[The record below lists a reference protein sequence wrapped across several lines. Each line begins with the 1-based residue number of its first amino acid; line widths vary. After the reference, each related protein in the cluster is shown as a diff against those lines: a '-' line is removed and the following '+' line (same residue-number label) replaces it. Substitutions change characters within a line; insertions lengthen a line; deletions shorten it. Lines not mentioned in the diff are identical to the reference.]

1 MSRRFFAP
9 TPLAHVLQT
18 RLIGSARSVIMPHD
32 CTYSARSTT
41 PLPDRNRRPRLH
53 LPFAS
58 GPAIVAAMLLACTG
72 PDTIS
77 DPHHSL
83 LIPHGAPAGV
93 QLRLQAIPGYE
104 GGGLLT
110 QFTIV
115 DQQPLA
121 QPFFIAI
128 PSVWAGRTD
137 FEQDIRS
144 IEVLDAQGNPLPWS
158 FDEQQQIR
166 VDTRQQNALVLRYTL
181 RPRHRIL
188 TEASRF
194 RALMTADVVYA
205 PGHALLM
212 QPISAGTAA
221 LQNIDL
227 QLVGTLPVRTT
238 APLGGPWSME
248 TLIDAAFF
256 SGHYIHEERPL
267 LDVFVEPGAVS
278 NTAAFADLIYNIVS
292 ALQPIVGHDFAPNT
306 TALVLSRH
314 DDPLALSG
322 HGRGGG
328 FVLELGASVE
338 AQSADLVR
346 LVGHEHLHR
355 LIGHGMRF
363 DRDEELQTL
372 WFREGLTEYL
382 AVSSLVRAGLLSESE
397 LFAHIGQ
404 SITNLRTNPASHAE
418 APEAGQYWND
428 RDLRRLPY
436 DRGALLAMLMELDLL
451 EHQRAT
457 LGDFLAWMRQDPLTL
472 AQPLTNSSICDAYR
486 RYRPSPQADWC
497 AAAIDAP
504 ADLPLAGTLADVG
517 LQIVERLEPA
527 PFHGFRANMTAE
539 GRWYVSDVVP
549 GGPADRAGLLVGM
562 QLLGPPDLPTG
573 RSPRPAWVRVETP
586 AGEQSL
592 MIEPENGQRR
602 THVLVEEAQRQGEW
616 RLAFGLSDSR

>member
-1 MSRRFFAP
+1 MPRVRTHSADVPATASTP
-9 TPLAHVLQT
+9 T
-18 RLIGSARSVIMPHD
+18 
-32 CTYSARSTT
+32 
-41 PLPDRNRRPRLH
+41 RRPNLRFLAICATSI
-53 LPFAS
+53 AS
-58 GPAIVAAMLLACTG
+58 AMLLACTG
-72 PDTIS
+72 PDTVS
-77 DPHHSL
+77 RSQHAP
-83 LIPHGAPAGV
+83 LIPPDAPTGI
-93 QLRLQAIPGYE
+93 QLQLQAIPGYD

-110 QFTIV
+110 QFIIV

-121 QPFFIAI
+121 QPFLIAI

-137 FEQDIRS
+137 FDQDIRS
-144 IEVLDAQGNPLPWS
+144 IEVLDTQGDPLPWS

-166 VDTRQQNALVLRYTL
+166 VDTRQQNAIVLRYTL

-194 RALMTADVVYA
+194 RALMTSEIVYA

-227 QLVGTLPVRTT
+227 QLVGSLPVRST
-238 APLGGPWSME
+238 APPGGPWSME

-256 SGHYIHEERPL
+256 SGHYMHEQRPQ

-278 NTAAFADLIYNIVS
+278 NTAAFADLIHSIVQV
-292 ALQPIVGHDFAPNT
+292 LQPIVGSDFAPNT
-306 TALVLSRH
+306 TALVLSRQ

-328 FVLELGASVE
+328 FVLELGASIE
-338 AQSADLVR
+338 PQSAELVR

-382 AVSSLVRAGLLSESE
+382 AVSSLVRAGLLAESE

-404 SITNLRTNPASHAE
+404 SITNLRTNPAAQSD

-436 DRGALLAMLMELDLL
+436 DRGALLAMLMELQLL
-451 EHQRAT
+451 EHQHVT
-457 LGDFLAWMRQDPLTL
+457 LGDFLAWMRQDPTTL
-472 AQPLTNSSICDAYR
+472 AEPLTNASICDAYQR
-486 RYRPSPQADWC
+486 FMSLPHTDWC
-497 AAAIDAP
+497 AAAVA
-504 ADLPLAGTLADVG
+504 ARVDLPLAETLADAG

-539 GRWYVSDVVP
+539 GNWYVSDVVP
-549 GGPADRAGLLVGM
+549 GGPAERAGLAVGM
-562 QLLGPPDLPTG
+562 QLAEPPELPAG

-586 AGEQSL
+586 AGEQSV

-602 THVLVEEAQRQGEW
+602 THVLVEDSQRQGEW
-616 RLAFGLSDSR
+616 RLAFGLADPR